1 MCNLSQGVEERGIE
15 KGLAEAVLRIYKKG
29 YSIEQISDLLDMN
42 IEKIKAIIESK
53 LFEKIKNTVKV
64 KKSFGSIFFML

>member
-1 MCNLSQGVEERGIE
+1 MCNLSQGVQERGIE

-53 LFEKIKNTVKV
+53 
-64 KKSFGSIFFML
+64 

>member
-42 IEKIKAIIESK
+42 IEKIK
-53 LFEKIKNTVKV
+53 NTVKV